1 MRYAPPSSDFSAN
14 ISGRETRPYIYR
26 ASRTKY
32 VQSGFGGCESLNAD
46 FRLQII
52 GEPEVSIQDIE
63 QNISGGG
70 VGISNDAPEVCVGGV
85 DATNFVSTELEFL
98 ITARND
104 DVIPIDGDFTF
115 SGPGIVSNTNNP
127 QVKTE
132 ATPRPPGSLEAIFN
146 PLLAIQIQDPN
157 LTIETFTNQSSVT
170 ISYQWTNVYG
180 EKSCPATVTREIIIH
195 SLPHVSFDSQ
205 KTDATGVSLNSD
217 NTNLV
222 EACVNEPVF
231 TLSQE
236 NSDQNPRF
244 YIDGTLS
251 STVGTVDFSA
261 VYAKLM

>member
-1 MRYAPPSSDFSAN
+1 MWILRSISSRPPPPVFDYGSATQHTVGGITEVVYCEGEADIQALAVAAPQADEQYSWYPPGDNTSVASGVRYAPPSSDFSAN

-132 ATPRPPGSLEAIFN
+132 ATPRPPGSLEAI
-146 PLLAIQIQDPN
+146 QIQD
-157 LTIETFTNQSSVT
+157 
-170 ISYQWTNVYG
+170 
-180 EKSCPATVTREIIIH
+180 
-195 SLPHVSFDSQ
+195 
-205 KTDATGVSLNSD
+205 
-217 NTNLV
+217 
-222 EACVNEPVF
+222 
-231 TLSQE
+231 
-236 NSDQNPRF
+236 
-244 YIDGTLS
+244 
-251 STVGTVDFSA
+251 
-261 VYAKLM
+261 